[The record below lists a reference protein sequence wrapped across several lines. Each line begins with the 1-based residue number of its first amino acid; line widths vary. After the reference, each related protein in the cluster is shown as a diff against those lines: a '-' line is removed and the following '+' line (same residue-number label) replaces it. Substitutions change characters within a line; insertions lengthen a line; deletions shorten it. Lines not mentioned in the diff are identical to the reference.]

1 MKKIFIEIGAVIF
14 VCLILG
20 GFLFANSSEIV
31 DTSVSGSELSGN
43 GIDYYFITHTMSK
56 GETVELSLTKSI
68 KHLSDDVYVCT
79 FLVNQSENKN
89 YDIKNIKLEFSVDDE
104 ADIVSCFYSGGGG
117 IYESPLIF
125 HLEDERKAF
134 CDSDSN
140 YLYCYVTVKNNSDE
154 PLIVPEIDRF
164 EYDIEG
170 KFPYTINKFEKNAPL
185 AEYIDTEA

>member
-20 GFLFANSSEIV
+20 GVLFANSSEIV
-31 DTSVSGSELSGN
+31 DTSVSGSELSEN

-56 GETVELSLTKSI
+56 GENVKVSLTGSI

-89 YDIKNIKLEFSVDDE
+89 YDIKNIKLEFSVDEDAE
-104 ADIVSCFYSGGGG
+104 IVSCFHSGGKG
-117 IYESPLIF
+117 IYTNSFIF
-125 HLEDERKAF
+125 YSERQGAG
-134 CDSDSN
+134 CYSDSN

-185 AEYIDTEA
+185 AEYIDTEV